1 MARKTTGK
9 AKTVKKRVRQ
19 KKKVDWYAYGGRP
32 SDMQSLIP
40 KANFGQTIGSIGD
53 TNVAKSLDMVIPG
66 LGTGVDA
73 LMDLGGFFGDK
84 KAYKDAED
92 LSTESGQFINA
103 VESGPVKG
111 TLEDEM
117 SATTNAAQ
125 GNIDSFS
132 QMEKPSFGKDFL
144 LPTVM
149 SVAESAAG
157 GGLGGG
163 GLAGLGDKLGAGNLL
178 GSENLLSTVG
188 GEKNILG
195 TGADE
200 AAKILAKRSST
211 GGTGLPMDDVWA
223 AGIQGPARPDGTYAM
238 GGTPKSDVYEAEGNE
253 VIQHEPGAPPGT
265 TGQMEPIGNNPM
277 LSELKGKSHGS
288 GGELVDSTGQQIV
301 YSTKLKSKTWGLSFA
316 DAAKKIG
323 LKIESFEKS
332 AADGDHITKTTAQ
345 SMIKSWTIKLQE
357 LQAEQDAAR
366 KEKFTSLLQDGASF
380 EELQQN
386 FPDLTQQF
394 MQSQGQQQ
402 QPEGPTASIEQQ
414 FLYGGIPK
422 YAYGDSNPNEPP
434 FYSEQRTDEDVEA
447 MQSTFLNEGGMQ
459 VYSGDQGIK
468 DYIKSVGLEEFG
480 NQWLSNMDPELL
492 EMAGIT
498 SFNDVFADGGEKLKM
513 LQTIYNEKNADQPGF
528 KPIPVDK
535 GVGKFGEHSMSMAG
549 WKELEESATQP
560 GPINP
565 DLGDIDDPLKDDDG
579 ITEDEEFIFDEDD
592 FIDIEPE
599 EEEEEIITNM
609 PDVTVTPGDE
619 KEPDIN
625 LEKPP
630 VGPVATGDP
639 LDSFGY
645 PIQPGG
651 GADMDPIELTG
662 EDESGPRLKPITLD
676 KLPETNQ
683 DLELRKDPNL
693 TLNPYQGVKLPPN
706 TQEEGYTPPPYMGD
720 APYTDIV
727 ADEAGVPLEPGP
739 GGGDDPFWTGGYFT
753 GQDLPDEKEI
763 PPYMGDAPYT
773 DIVADEAGVD
783 LEPGPKKKRD
793 KWKAE
798 PTEDPLF
805 GPFGKNYKED
815 REEKKK
821 RKKKEEEIDTN
832 LKNND
837 DVLLNPKATSN
848 DKMQAFN
855 SQKFFGNLSKYI
867 SPFYNFM
874 KSKEGAEVEKKQVN
888 PYEKQ
893 LLKDMDQR
901 VDIQPWLNQNMMG
914 LKGGMDFAKDMASGN
929 PMQMFSMY
937 NRLNQGKLSQDSAAW
952 KYKHDAEGKLKTAR
966 ANQMYNLGE
975 NDRGENVRVAGINSQ
990 NRAAV
995 DKYVSTALEQISAI
1009 GQLDEYTANL
1019 MENDKLRASFINAMA
1034 PDLQKYMK
1042 DNPELGIGD
1051 AVSNVVSGLD
1061 QEQIQEMIN
1070 TSVGEVPTNI
1080 NITPANNN
1088 QNITNEG
1095 ADVNTNQDVIDASQ
1109 VLSGDYTN
1117 PLDQASANV
1126 QNVGTLTDVN
1136 EDMRFDSAFEHE
1148 SNGNLFTPIEGE
1160 SNKYTY
1166 DNQTYIKIKQGNKEL
1181 YVPEE
1186 EAIEKGLVTGGDLPI
1201 NDAGDYTPIID
1212 VDQQATLTP
1221 LSIQSTEPG
1230 HAKILINGEPITA
1243 TSQQGIVTVQ
1253 IEGIRAEGDTLK
1265 VDAKVPIF
1273 GTQVSDF
1280 GEFVRDD
1287 STGSGWKWKGEQK
1300 NYQMFLENAT
1310 PEEKAMFENF
1320 IKAVEGDTRYA
1331 DGVRGHITGGEG
1343 TLTGTQLNDA
1353 IKNKPE

>member
-9 AKTVKKRVRQ
+9 AKTVKKTI

-53 TNVAKSLDMVIPG
+53 TNIAKNLDMVIPG

-84 KAYKDAED
+84 KAYSDAKE
-92 LSTESGQFINA
+92 LSTESGEFINA

-132 QMEKPSFGKDFL
+132 QMAKPSFGKDFL

-157 GGLGGG
+157 GGLGDMSKLSGSKNLLSQVSAGG
-163 GLAGLGDKLGAGNLL
+163 EGAGN
-178 GSENLLSTVG
+178 
-188 GEKNILG
+188 
-195 TGADE
+195 
-200 AAKILAKRSST
+200 AASMLAKRSSSS
-211 GGTGLPMDDVWA
+211 GGTGLMMEDVWA

-357 LQAEQDAAR
+357 LQAEQDSAR

-402 QPEGPTASIEQQ
+402 QQQPEGPTASMEQQ

-434 FYSEQRTDEDVEA
+434 FYSEQRTDEEVET
-447 MQSTFLNEGGMQ
+447 MQNTFLNEGGMQ
-459 VYSGDQGIK
+459 VYSEDQGIK

-498 SFNDVFADGGEKLKM
+498 SFNDVFANGGEKLKM

-549 WKELEESATQP
+549 WKELEDSATQP

-565 DLGDIDDPLKDDDG
+565 NLGDIDDPLKDDDG
-579 ITEDEEFIFDEDD
+579 ITEDEEFIFDEDSL
-592 FIDIEPE
+592 IDIESEEEE

-609 PDVTVTPGDE
+609 PDVNVTPPDDDEIGD
-619 KEPDIN
+619 DDGGDM
-625 LEKPP
+625 PP
-630 VGPVATGDP
+630 ID
-639 LDSFGY
+639 L
-645 PIQPGG
+645 I
-651 GADMDPIELTG
+651 G
-662 EDESGPRLKPITLD
+662 EDESGPRLKPITID
-676 KLPETNQ
+676 KIPETNQ

-773 DIVADEAGVD
+773 DIVADEAGVT
-783 LEPGPKKKRD
+783 LEPGPKKKRE
-793 KWKAE
+793 KWKAK
-798 PTEDPLF
+798 PTEDKLF

-815 REEKKK
+815 

-914 LKGGMDFAKDMASGN
+914 LKGGMDFTKDMASGN

-937 NRLNQGKLSQDSAAW
+937 NRLNQGKLGQDSAAW

-975 NDRGENVRVAGINSQ
+975 QDRTENVRVAGINSQ

-1070 TSVGEVPTNI
+1070 KSVGEVPTNI

-1117 PLDQASANV
+1117 PLDQASNNV
-1126 QNVGTLTDVN
+1126 TGVGTPVDV
-1136 EDMRFDSAFEHE
+1136 DADATFDNAFSVEV
-1148 SNGNLFTPIEGE
+1148 NGELFTPIEGE

-1166 DNQTYIKIKQGNKEL
+1166 QDQTYVKIKQGDTEL
-1181 YVPEE
+1181 FITEE
-1186 EAIEKGLVTGGDLPI
+1186 EAISKGLLTEDDLQIGEDLPI
-1201 NDAGDYTPIID
+1201 NNSDEEYTPVWTTEEQGYISNINID
-1212 VDQQATLTP
+1212 G
-1221 LSIQSTEPG
+1221 STG
-1230 HAKILINGEPITA
+1230 AGAAAITRANGDPITA
-1243 TSQQGIVTVQ
+1243 KIKGKGVTVDGVR
-1253 IEGIRAEGDTLK
+1253 IEGEKIYIDLSGLAIALSQTNPSQSLGHFEK
-1265 VDAKVPIF
+1265 
-1273 GTQVSDF
+1273 
-1280 GEFVRDD
+1280 DD
-1287 STGSGWKWKGEQK
+1287 STPSGWKWTPDTT
-1300 NYQMFLENAT
+1300 NWPMFIDGA
-1310 PEEKAMFENF
+1310 PEEDRLTLGAFANGIENDPRVAQQ
-1320 IKAVEGDTRYA
+1320 IMEIIQGD
-1331 DGVRGHITGGEG
+1331 G
-1343 TLTGTQLNDA
+1343 TLKGSDLTKSIL
-1353 IKNKPE
+1353 NKPE